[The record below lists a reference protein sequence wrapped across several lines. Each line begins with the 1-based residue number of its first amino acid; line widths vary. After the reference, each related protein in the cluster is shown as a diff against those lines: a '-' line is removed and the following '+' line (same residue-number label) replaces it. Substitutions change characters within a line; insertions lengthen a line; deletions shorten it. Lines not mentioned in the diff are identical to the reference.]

1 MGARRRRVKREAV
14 KKEMDSAIKKVKLLC
29 QKFHVVA
36 RTLGKRYDKRT
47 ALEIE
52 DEHDVQN
59 LLHAL
64 LKIFFDDIR
73 TEEWTPSY
81 AGSSSRM
88 DFLLKKEGI
97 VIETK
102 KTRKGLSDKEIGE
115 QLWID
120 IGKYKT
126 HPDCKTLICFVYDT
140 EGRVRNPK
148 GLESDL
154 IPSSND
160 QLNVIVIV
168 EPS

>member
-1 MGARRRRVKREAV
+1 MRARRLMLEREAA
-14 KKEMDSAIKKVKLLC
+14 KKEMVSEIEKVKLLC
-29 QKFHVVA
+29 QKFHIVA
-36 RTLGKRYDKRT
+36 RTLRERYDKRT
-47 ALEIE
+47 TLDIV
-52 DEHDVQN
+52 DEYDVQN

-81 AGSSSRM
+81 AGSSSRV

-102 KTRKGLSDKEIGE
+102 KTRQGLSDKEIGE
-115 QLWID
+115 QLLID
-120 IGKYKT
+120 MGKYKNY
-126 HPDCKTLICFVYDT
+126 PDCKILICFVYDT

-148 GLESDL
+148 GLENDINRL
-154 IPSSND
+154 SNE